1 MQDDYRPPLA
11 DYWDG
16 LEARYGS
23 GFSLE
28 AITIDELRQLR
39 SHLRAAVEED
49 PLVTPVE
56 KANLGMVL
64 RHADAVL
71 RRRAGR

>member
-11 DYWDG
+11 DYWDA
-16 LEARYGS
+16 LEVRYGS

-28 AITIDELRQLR
+28 TITLDELRQLQA
-39 SHLRAAVEED
+39 HLRAAVEQD
-49 PLVTPVE
+49 PLVTQVE

-64 RHADAVL
+64 KHADAVL
-71 RRRAGR
+71 QRRTGG

>member
-11 DYWDG
+11 DYWDA

-28 AITIDELRQLR
+28 TITLDELRQLQA
-39 SHLRAAVEED
+39 HLREAVEQD
-49 PLVTPVE
+49 PLVTQVE
-56 KANLGMVL
+56 KTNLGMVL
-64 RHADAVL
+64 KHADTVL
-71 RRRAGR
+71 RRRAGG